1 MGWGACIE
9 LQQLAIWHVAIYD
22 HSTGHVMTSIC
33 THRDVVLALI
43 KGDHLSTLLEML
55 DKVNTLDLIFTDP
68 GEKPTQCE
76 HYGCN
81 VNTM

>member
-1 MGWGACIE
+1 MPLG
-9 LQQLAIWHVAIYD
+9 
-22 HSTGHVMTSIC
+22 
-33 THRDVVLALI
+33 RDVILAQI

-55 DKVNTLDLIFTDP
+55 DEVNTLDIIFTDP

-76 HYGCN
+76 HYGWN